1 MTLAHDV
8 YSETNPAYGVF
19 LLTTF
24 IDAYT
29 VTKGHGPD
37 LPTAYLAL
45 PIALSGDLTGSFEGT
60 NKRTGL
66 AMWLQRRPEIQVGL
80 ADRINRTLD
89 VVTEAIR
96 FGAFSGAITVAKD
109 GRMVL
114 GPNKPKASA
123 TKGLG
128 EEPAQALKRAERL
141 GYWFGEAG
149 STRIVFDSL
158 GLTV

>member
-1 MTLAHDV
+1 MILAHDV

-19 LLTTF
+19 LLATF

-37 LPTAYLAL
+37 LPAAYLVL
-45 PIALSGDLTGSFEGT
+45 PVALSGDLAASFEGT

-66 AMWLQRRPEIQVGL
+66 AMWLQRRPEVQVGL
-80 ADRINRTLD
+80 ADRINRTLNM
-89 VVTEAIR
+89 VTEAVR
-96 FGAFSGAITVAKD
+96 FGAFSGAITVGTD

-114 GPNKPKASA
+114 GPNKPKGSA

-128 EEPAQALKRAERL
+128 DELTQALKRAERL
-141 GYWFGEAG
+141 GYWFADAG
-149 STRIVFDSL
+149 STRVVFDTM

>member
-24 IDAYT
+24 IGAYA

-37 LPTAYLAL
+37 LPAAYLVL
-45 PIALSGDLTGSFEGT
+45 PVALSGDLDASFEGT

-66 AMWLQRRPEIQVGL
+66 AMWLQRRPEVQVGL

-96 FGAFSGAITVAKD
+96 FGAFTGAIAVGTD
-109 GRMVL
+109 GKMIL
-114 GPNKPKASA
+114 GPDKPKASA
-123 TKGLG
+123 TKALG
-128 EEPAQALKRAERL
+128 YEPAQALKRAERL
-141 GYWFGEAG
+141 GYWFADAG
-149 STRIVFDSL
+149 STRVVFDTM